1 MVDIHL
7 CRVRKLAAAT
17 WAFGPGL
24 NNEGHRI
31 HRSSSNV
38 RPRVRQSVGHA
49 LIHFISFIHSFIRS
63 CMYLHIHLSAM
74 RTIYNYVASV
84 SICTC
89 EKYIYIY
96 IYIYIYMYVCMYVY
110 IYTYVHIF
118 FR

>member
-49 LIHFISFIHSFIRS
+49 LIHFISFIHSFIHPFMHVFTYPLICYAYHIQLCS
-63 CMYLHIHLSAM
+63 LCKHMYM
-74 RTIYNYVASV
+74 
-84 SICTC
+84 
-89 EKYIYIY
+89 
-96 IYIYIYMYVCMYVY
+96 
-110 IYTYVHIF
+110 
-118 FR
+118 